1 MMASYSNTVHLLEAH
16 LLSTNTSYEETHV
29 MCYICE
35 GKLCLLLII
44 VYVKYQTGLI
54 FENSISQYFWL

>member
-1 MMASYSNTVHLLEAH
+1 MMASYSNTVHLLGAH
-16 LLSTNTSYEETHV
+16 LLSTNPSYEETRV

-44 VYVKYQTGLI
+44 LYVKYQTGLI
-54 FENSISQYFWL
+54 YDNK